1 LPIIVAANRSKKV
14 LDDKKKYE
22 LRLIGIDGSN
32 PLAFLAALGA
42 FRLFGTGNND
52 ATLKWVRL
60 ENWQPIITT
69 DTPVDETIFLNR
81 LETHLKCLAGHEAFQ
96 IGTDLKV
103 EQSKFRDECREAL
116 ENCSKQSRARTDFLS
131 AFGSDS
137 LTDDKGKIQIT
148 PLCLLAGQQK
158 FLTIIQ
164 EIIDNTESDHLR
176 KTLFDNWKYDDP
188 RTKTS
193 LRWDPAD
200 EVRHALQWK
209 EPSVD
214 PDRDK
219 RGSMLGANRLAIE
232 ALPFFVTIPNGKQLQ
247 TTGFGLLGRR
257 KTLSWTWPIWE
268 IPLSIWPIR
277 SLLAFKEL
285 QEKSPDR
292 KLLRKMGVAEVF
304 RCQRIKNGNYRN
316 FSPAQ
321 PA

>member
-1 LPIIVAANRSKKV
+1 

-22 LRLIGIDGSN
+22 LRLEGIDGSN
-32 PLAFLAALGA
+32 PLGFLAALGA
-42 FRLFGTGNND
+42 FRLFGSANND
-52 ATLKWVRL
+52 VTLKWSRL
-60 ENWQPIITT
+60 DTWRPIINA
-69 DTPVDETIFLNR
+69 DTPVDETIFLNQ
-81 LETHLKCLAGHEAFQ
+81 LETYLKCLAGHEAFE
-96 IGTDLKV
+96 IGPDLKV
-103 EQSKFRDECREAL
+103 EQSQFRDNCRDAQAT
-116 ENCSKQSRARTDFLS
+116 CSRESRALTDFLA
-131 AFGSDS
+131 AFGSDA
-137 LTDDKGKIQIT
+137 LTDEKGKVIQIT
-148 PLCLLAGQQK
+148 LFCFTAGKQN
-158 FLTIIQ
+158 FL
-164 EIIDNTESDHLR
+164 EIIKKIIARTEPDHLR

-200 EVRHALQWK
+200 DVRHALQWK

-214 PDRDK
+214 PDRDR

-247 TTGFGLLGRR
+247 TTGFGLHGGR

-268 IPLSIWPIR
+268 IPLSIGPIR

-304 RCQRIKNGNYRN
+304 RCQRIKNGRYTN

-321 PA
+321 PV